1 MMPMAE
7 QGATAKLS
15 EDSRSWLEAAAAPGR
30 NSLRFA
36 ALCQVL
42 ETVFTVVQWAALAW
56 TAQGVLGRRAHHAWP
71 ELAVLLAGGLLAG
84 VAAWGGARFQAAG
97 RRRISYSIR
106 QRLVAALLPTQER
119 QGEPDA
125 ALAALATVELADDIA
140 DYHAQALPQRLSAA
154 VSMAVIFLVT
164 AAAQWPA
171 AVILLVSSL
180 LIPLN
185 MRLAGIFAK
194 EGADDGLATSTR
206 LGAVVL
212 DSFRGLRTLQSIGAL
227 ARRRDDL
234 ADAAAR
240 LNATTMAIVRRAFIS
255 GSVMDVVI
263 TFSIAANATY
273 VGLSLLGYVRLGAA
287 PTLTLFSGLLVL
299 LLCPM
304 YFQPL
309 RAMATAYHT
318 KERALAAVPTV
329 IALLSDAEA
338 ETVQEVGEQSALP
351 VTGPVEVVLDDVTF
365 GYPDSNQP
373 VLHGVTV
380 TMDRGRWTAI
390 AGPSGVGKT
399 TLLSLIAGA
408 RRPTT
413 GTVRW
418 MTAAGASP
426 PHLGGCSWI
435 GQQTVLL
442 PASISDNILLGRPD
456 ASQAEVERAIVAAG
470 LTDVVSRLPEG
481 LDTVLGEGG
490 TGLST
495 GEARRIAIARAFLND
510 ADLWVLDEPT
520 AHLDPDSEA
529 QVIDALHH
537 ATQGRTVVVAT
548 HSAALA
554 RSADTVLV
562 VADGT
567 IQASPKAIA
576 A

>member
-1 MMPMAE
+1 MAE
-7 QGATAKLS
+7 QGDLADSA
-15 EDSRSWLEAAAAPGR
+15 EDARSWLGAAAAPGR
-30 NSLRFA
+30 DFLRLA
-36 ALCQVL
+36 ALSQVL
-42 ETVFTVVQWAALAW
+42 ETVFVVVQWAGLAW
-56 TAQGVLGRRAHHAWP
+56 IAEGVLRRRAHPTWP
-71 ELAVLLAGGLLAG
+71 ELGVLVAGVLLTAA
-84 VAAWGGARFQAAG
+84 AAWSSARFQAVG
-97 RRRISYSIR
+97 RRRISHAIR
-106 QRLVAALLPTQER
+106 QRLVAGILPSRER

-125 ALAALATVELADDIA
+125 ALAALATVELTDDVA
-140 DYHAQALPQRLSAA
+140 DYHAQAVPQRLSAPL
-154 VSMAVIFLVT
+154 SMAVVFVAT
-164 AAAQWPA
+164 AAVQWPA

-227 ARRRDDL
+227 TRRRDEL

-240 LNATTMAIVRRAFIS
+240 LNATTMATVRRAFLS

-263 TFSIAANATY
+263 TFSIAVNATY

-299 LLCPM
+299 LLCPL

-309 RAMATAYHT
+309 RAMAAGYHT
-318 KERALAAVPTV
+318 RERALAAVPTIV
-329 IALLSDAEA
+329 ALLPDVE
-338 ETVQEVGEQSALP
+338 SAPELGKP
-351 VTGPVEVVLDDVTF
+351 PTEPSGGPVEVVLDDVTF
-365 GYPDSNQP
+365 QFPDSDRP
-373 VLHGVTV
+373 ILHGVTM
-380 TMDRGRWTAI
+380 TAHRGGWTAI
-390 AGPSGVGKT
+390 AGPSGIGKT
-399 TLLSLIAGA
+399 TLLSLIAGS
-408 RRPTT
+408 RRPAS

-418 MTAAGASP
+418 ITAAGALP

-435 GQQTVLL
+435 GQRTVLL
-442 PASISDNILLGRPD
+442 PASIGDNIRIGRPS
-456 ASQAEVERAIVAAG
+456 AGQAEVQRAVVAAG
-470 LTDVVSRLPEG
+470 LTDVVARLPRG

-495 GEARRIAIARAFLND
+495 GEARRIAIARAFVSD
-510 ADLWVLDEPT
+510 AELWILDEPT

-529 QVIDALHH
+529 QVIDALRC
-537 ATQGRTVVVAT
+537 ATRGRTVVVAT

-554 RSADTVLV
+554 RCADTVLI

-567 IQASPKAIA
+567 IEARRKAVA